1 MEVLV
6 KNIYLVGLGA
16 IGASFGS
23 LFVKNNKSTFK
34 VLVNQDRY
42 EKLNGKPVLINGED
56 VNFDYLIP
64 NASAEK
70 ADLIII
76 ATKYH
81 QLTEV
86 LDLIEPIVHHETQI
100 LSLLNGI
107 TSEEIIASRYGWHR
121 TVYGLCFGIDAVR
134 EQGRI
139 NYGNIGRIVF
149 GDADNSIK
157 SERIMAIESVFN
169 QNGVPYEIPDDF
181 IRIQWRKFMINVGN
195 NLTSAVLLAPYGVYQ
210 RIPEAKNLMIN
221 VMKEVMKIANAKG
234 IALGQSDI
242 DGYLELLPTFDP
254 EGKSS
259 THQDMEANRKT
270 EVEMF
275 AGVVCSLGDELEIE
289 TPLNDMLYKMI
300 VTMEKMR
307 QEI

>member
-1 MEVLV
+1 M
-6 KNIYLVGLGA
+6 
-16 IGASFGS
+16 
-23 LFVKNNKSTFK
+23 
-34 VLVNQDRY
+34 
-42 EKLNGKPVLINGED
+42 NGKPVIINGEGIS
-56 VNFDYLIP
+56 FDYLVP
-64 NASAEK
+64 NNQVEK

-81 QLTEV
+81 QLNEA
-86 LDLIEPIVHHETQI
+86 LDLIEPVVAHHTQI
-100 LSLLNGI
+100 LTLLNGI

-134 EQGRI
+134 EHNQI
-139 NYGNIGRIVF
+139 NFGNIGRIVF
-149 GDADNSIK
+149 GETDNAIK
-157 SERIMAIESVFN
+157 SERVIEIEEVLKRN
-169 QNGVPYEIPDDF
+169 HIPYEIPDDF
-181 IRIQWRKFMINVGN
+181 LRIQWRKFMINVGS
-195 NLTSAVLLAPYGVYQ
+195 NLTSAVMLAPYGVYQ
-210 RIPEAKNLMIN
+210 RIPEAEMLMID

-254 EGKSS
+254 SGKSS

-275 AGVVCSLGDELEIE
+275 AGVVCSLGNEFGIE

-307 QEI
+307 A

>member
-1 MEVLV
+1 MN
-6 KNIYLVGLGA
+6 NIYLVGLGA

-23 LFVKNNKSTFK
+23 RFVQNGQGNFK
-34 VLVNQDRY
+34 VLLDPQRY
-42 EKLNGKPVLINGED
+42 ERMNGKPVIINGVE
-56 VNFDYLIP
+56 VYFDYLVP
-64 NASAEK
+64 SEEAEK

-81 QLTEV
+81 QLGEA
-86 LDLIEPIVHHETQI
+86 LDLIAPVVGYETQI

-134 EQGRI
+134 ENGEIR
-139 NYGNIGRIVF
+139 YGNIGRIVF
-149 GDADNSIK
+149 GEADNSIK
-157 SERIMAIESVFN
+157 SDRIMAIEGVFRNN
-169 QNGVPYEIPDDF
+169 QVPFEIPDDF
-181 IRIQWRKFMINVGN
+181 LRIQWRKFMINVGN

-210 RIPEAKNLMIN
+210 TIPEAQTLMIN
-221 VMKEVMKIANAKG
+221 VMKEVMRIANAKG

-254 EGKSS
+254 NGKSS

-275 AGVVCSLGDELEIE
+275 AGVVCSLGNELGIE

-300 VTMEKMR
+300 ITMEKMR
-307 QEI
+307 A

>member
-1 MEVLV
+1 MN
-6 KNIYLVGLGA
+6 NIYLVGLGA

-23 LFVKNNKSTFK
+23 RFVQNGQGNFK
-34 VLVNQDRY
+34 VLLDPQRY
-42 EKLNGKPVLINGED
+42 ERMNGKPVIINGEE
-56 VNFDYLIP
+56 VYFDYLVP
-64 NASAEK
+64 CEEAEK

-81 QLTEV
+81 QLGEA
-86 LDLIEPIVHHETQI
+86 LDLIAPVVGYETQI

-134 EQGRI
+134 ENGEIR
-139 NYGNIGRIVF
+139 YGNIGRIVF
-149 GDADNSIK
+149 GEADNSIK
-157 SERIMAIESVFN
+157 SDRIMAIEGVFRNN
-169 QNGVPYEIPDDF
+169 QVPFEIPDDF
-181 IRIQWRKFMINVGN
+181 LRIQWRKFMINVGN

-210 RIPEAKNLMIN
+210 TIPEAQTLMIN
-221 VMKEVMKIANAKG
+221 VMKEVMRIANAKG

-254 EGKSS
+254 NGKSS

-275 AGVVCSLGDELEIE
+275 AGVVCSLGNELGIE

-300 VTMEKMR
+300 ITMEKMR
-307 QEI
+307 A

>member
-1 MEVLV
+1 MN
-6 KNIYLVGLGA
+6 NIYLVGLGA

-23 LFVKNNKSTFK
+23 RFAANRQSNFK
-34 VLVNQDRY
+34 VLVNESRF
-42 EKLNGKPVLINGED
+42 ERMNGKAVMINGEP
-56 VNFDYLIP
+56 VNFDYSVP
-64 NASAEK
+64 SDSMEK

-81 QLTEV
+81 QLNEA
-86 LDLIEPIVHHETQI
+86 LDLIEPVVGYDTQI

-134 EQGRI
+134 TDDEIR
-139 NYGNIGRIVF
+139 YGNIGRIVF
-149 GDADNSIK
+149 GETDNSIK
-157 SERIMAIESVFN
+157 SERILAMEDVFRRN
-169 QNGVPYEIPDDF
+169 QVPVEIPDDF
-181 IRIQWRKFMINVGN
+181 LRIQWRKFMINVGN

-210 RIPEAKNLMIN
+210 SIPEAKSLMID
-221 VMKEVMKIANAKG
+221 VMKEVMRIANAKG

-242 DGYLELLPTFDP
+242 DGYLDLLPTFDP
-254 EGKSS
+254 QGKSS

-275 AGVVCSLGDELEIE
+275 AGVVCSLGDELDIE

-300 VTMEKMR
+300 ITMEKMR
-307 QEI
+307 A